1 MAIQRI
7 KINTNALN
15 SDASSIADII
25 QQVLS
30 EIGKL
35 ETAYHELDGMWDGP
49 TSEAFKSVY
58 EHDIEELKSVAETL
72 KKFNHFEMNAREK
85 YDACES
91 EVSGIVSSL
100 NW

>member
-7 KINTNALN
+7 KVNTVAL
-15 SDASSIADII
+15 SADASSVAESI
-25 QQVLS
+25 QRVLS

-35 ETAYHELDGMWDGP
+35 EAAYHALDGMWDGP
-49 TSEAFKSVY
+49 TSEVFKSVY
-58 EHDIEELKSVAETL
+58 EHDIEELRSVAETL
-72 KKFNHFEMNAREK
+72 KTFNNFEKNAREK
-85 YDACES
+85 YDTCES